1 MFLIVEQFKLEW
13 SVARFFCSVYV
24 TMLLKRSC
32 GSRIGLHDMD
42 LRYIWLFVL
51 FRIICLYVA
60 GPFVLVR
67 IWLRLFLFVVI
78 ALRSCH
84 DAATIGIFAFALRR
98 K

>member
-1 MFLIVEQFKLEW
+1 
-13 SVARFFCSVYV
+13 
-24 TMLLKRSC
+24 MLLKRSC
-32 GSRIGLHDMD
+32 GSRIGLHDMA

-51 FRIICLYVA
+51 FMNICLYVA
-60 GPFVLVR
+60 GPFVLVAFDF
-67 IWLRLFLFVVI
+67 IGFFVVI